1 MKKIIPRNS
10 LDVKRFMELNDL
22 QILEK
27 LKEGDP
33 LAYNQ
38 LFDKYYMPLC
48 VYSLKYCDSFELA
61 EDIVQDLFIKLWD
74 EKLYMKFDNPM
85 SPYLFKAVK
94 NNTLQGIKKQ
104 AKYQFDAIEN
114 MVNKLMED
122 EPLDFATLEEE
133 KKELYEQ
140 VDALPE
146 KSKEVFKAIVLENM
160 KYKEVAEHFDISV
173 NTVKTHY
180 ARALKQLRLKL
191 DIIIILMLA

>member
-1 MKKIIPRNS
+1 MKKNLPRNS

-61 EDIVQDLFIKLWD
+61 EDIVQDLFVKIWD

-104 AKYQFDAIEN
+104 SKYQFDAIEN

-133 KKELYEQ
+133 KKKLYEQ
-140 VDALPE
+140 IEALPE

-160 KYKEVAEHFDISV
+160 KYKEVAEQLDISV